1 MLKIL
6 IVEDDKAIVKVI
18 KDYFERREFAVD
30 VAGDGYEGEE
40 KLYEENYDLIL
51 LDVMMPKKDGFELCR
66 DIRSRSDIPIIF
78 ITARERTEDVLNGY
92 SLGCDDYI
100 IKPFS
105 LETLYAKCMAL
116 VKRDKGLV
124 GSTFITAGSIMLNP
138 LTLEVMVEDKNISL
152 PEKEFQILKLL
163 MDNKGKVVSRE
174 EILTKVWGYDYEG
187 TDRVLDNRIKNLRKL
202 LGKEGKSIR
211 TVIRRGYRIDGRD

>member
-6 IVEDDKAIVKVI
+6 IVEDDKSIVKVI
-18 KDYFERREFAVD
+18 KDYFERREFTVD
-30 VAGDGYEGEE
+30 YAGDGYEGED
-40 KLYEENYDLIL
+40 KAYEGNYDLIL

-66 DIRSRSDIPIIF
+66 DIRSRSEVPIIF

-100 IKPFS
+100 VKPFS

-124 GSTFITAGSIMLNP
+124 GSKYITAGNIMLNP
-138 LTLEVMVEDKNISL
+138 LTLEVKVEERKITL
-152 PEKEFQILKLL
+152 PDKEFQILKLL

-174 EILTKVWGYDYEG
+174 EMLNKVWGYDYEG
-187 TDRVLDNRIKNLRKL
+187 TDRVLDNRIKNLRHL
-202 LGKEGKSIR
+202 LGKEGKCIR
-211 TVIRRGYRIDGRD
+211 TVIRRGYRIEGID